1 MKRKVSIVILTT
13 LLTLTLPFSKVF
25 AISSNGGTVNTQMN
39 NKMGNIIDSTTV
51 DGWHSSGGYWTFN
64 YNDWNS
70 SFRVNDNDV
79 ANYFSGTSK
88 TFNENLV
95 ISRDLPQAVKDFIRI
110 YGKDKVGIK
119 ITVGKDG
126 SILNN
131 AVSYTLTDTT
141 IKLNFRPILRYNRY
155 NMWEY
160 HNPTIWGQMTKKVHT
175 PEVTDGYGENYVSID
190 DGAVGM
196 KLNPSIMRS
205 AYKASD
211 GKLRFTSTEYTVDGS
226 GNQVRPVDK
235 YALNNFF
242 SGGSSGVYFRYP
254 INIEFYDLS
263 VGVNPLTINSY
274 EYYNNGV
281 YWVKS
286 NDSFNL
292 TASATASGS
301 DSLVK
306 VNANYFAINENG
318 TMGYINARMKESQT
332 SNNSILGTNMV
343 NILGGA
349 NSRSGNTLTSNMVTS
364 LSGDKDITV
373 FSFGRLIRFPNSG
386 IEDFGNEQIYKQ
398 SANSNTITI
407 KSDSKAPTVSGY
419 PDSSKWNN
427 SNVSFTLSA
436 ADERSGMKSMVLYE
450 SGKQVATGKTSIN
463 YTASKE
469 GEVTY
474 KIVATDNVGNTFNKE
489 FVIKIDK
496 TKPTVT
502 YNPNNKTWINKDI
515 GVNISV
521 ADSLS
526 GVKSWKYA
534 ISTDN
539 GATWGNW
546 INGTGTSANVTISKE
561 GTTKIKTEVIDKAG
575 NTVTVTSGS
584 YQLDKTNPTVIY
596 NPNDKTWTNKDISV
610 NISVADS
617 LSGVKSWKYAISTDN
632 GATWGNWINGTGT
645 SANVT
650 ISKEGTTKIKTEVI
664 DKAGNTVTV
673 TSGSYQLDKTN
684 PTVIYNPNDK
694 TWTNKD
700 ISVNI
705 SVADS
710 LSGVKSWKY
719 AISTDNGATWGN
731 WINGTGT
738 NANMTIS
745 KEGISKIK
753 TEVIDNSGN
762 VNIVIS
768 DPYYIDKTAPTGDVE
783 YDFNDET
790 LDMNITVD
798 KIVETGS
805 GLDRVWV
812 EYYPKDDPSKI
823 VIQDLIIN
831 GNKATGSKNIYDEL
845 GNVDM
850 VGLVVKATDK
860 VGNEGILG
868 EHEVDMFN
876 LSATIE
882 RVLEPHDP
890 IFKSGEK
897 GILKIKLYGGVD
909 KVKVTFPT
917 ELSSLDDSL
926 DTEFNLEPKKTDN
939 IDYEFYVP
947 IDTPNKGY
955 MVQVKGYKNGR
966 EKVVYPTF
974 TVTGNM
980 LDDLRTKILF
990 DRK

>member
-25 AISSNGGTVNTQMN
+25 AISSNGGSVNTQMN
-39 NKMGNIIDSTTV
+39 NNMGSIIDSTTV
-51 DGWHSSGGYWTFN
+51 DGWHSSGGYWRFG

-70 SFRVNDNDV
+70 SFIVNDSDV
-79 ANYFSGTSK
+79 PNYFSGTSK

-95 ISRDLPQAVKDFIRI
+95 INRTLPQTVQNFIKI

-141 IKLNFRPILRYNRY
+141 INLSFRPILRYNRY

-175 PEVTDGYGENYVSID
+175 PEVTDGYGENYVSVD

-205 AYKASD
+205 AYKDSD
-211 GKLRFTSTEYTVDGS
+211 GKLRFTSTEYTIDGN
-226 GNQVRPVDK
+226 GNQVRPIDK

-254 INIEFYDLS
+254 INIQFYDLS
-263 VGVNPLTINSY
+263 VGVNPLVIDSY
-274 EYYNNGV
+274 EYYSDGV

-286 NDSFNL
+286 DDNFNL
-292 TASATASGS
+292 IASATASGN
-301 DSLVK
+301 DDLVK
-306 VNANYFAINENG
+306 VNANYFSINQNG
-318 TMGYINARMKESQT
+318 NIGYINARMKENQT
-332 SNNSILGTNMV
+332 SNNNISGTNIV
-343 NILGGA
+343 NILGGT
-349 NSRSGNTLTSNMVTS
+349 NSRSGNTLTSNMSTS

-373 FSFGRLIRFPNSG
+373 YSFGRLIRFPNAG
-386 IEDFGNEQIYKQ
+386 IEDFGNEQIYKE
-398 SANSNTITI
+398 SGNSNTITI
-407 KSDSKAPTVSGY
+407 KSDSKAPNVSGY

-427 SNVSFTLSA
+427 SNVSFTLNA
-436 ADERSGMKSMVLYE
+436 DDERSGMKSMVLYE

-546 INGTGTSANVTISKE
+546 ITGTGTNANVTISKE

-575 NTVTVTSGS
+575 NIITVTSGS
-584 YQLDKTNPTVIY
+584 YQLDKTNPTVTY
-596 NPNDKTWTNKDISV
+596 NPNGSPWTNKDINV

-632 GATWGNWINGTGT
+632 GATWGNWITGTGT
-645 SANVT
+645 NANVT

-664 DKAGNTVTV
+664 DKAGNIITV

-684 PTVIYNPNDK
+684 PTVTYNPNGSP
-694 TWTNKD
+694 WTNKD
-700 ISVNI
+700 INVNI

-719 AISTDNGATWGN
+719 AISTDNGATWEN
-731 WINGTGT
+731 WITGTGT